1 MDSRKAFTL
10 IELLVVIAIIAL
22 LMAILAPVL
31 HRARMQA
38 QRVSCASNI
47 RQMGTGINLYTQDFD
62 GVIPPMNEV
71 RKRQTEGHYTRW
83 FKSGDATWWNV
94 GFVFKAGILKDGR
107 VFYCPSPDV
116 RFKYKNYSEPVFP
129 SSSPLVSN
137 PGTRM
142 SYMYNPICV
151 SLENRDR
158 KFKKLSQLSAGETLL
173 LVDSV
178 LDGSVA
184 HMGGWNILV
193 GDFSARLVYDPQMLE
208 IITKHG
214 GPMGKVDYEHFD
226 QVMNLMLTQ

>member
-10 IELLVVIAIIAL
+10 TELLVVIAIIAL

-47 RQMGTGINLYTQDFD
+47 RQMGTGINLYAQDFD
-62 GVIPPMNEV
+62 GLIPPMNEV
-71 RKRQTEGHYTRW
+71 RPRQTEGHYTRW
-83 FKSGDATWWNV
+83 FKSGDATWWNM
-94 GFVFKAGILKDGR
+94 GFVFKAGILKDGK

-116 RFKYKNYSEPVFP
+116 RFKYKNYSKPIFP

-142 SYMYNPICV
+142 SYMYNPVCV

-158 KFKKLSQLSAGETLL
+158 KFKKLSQLKAGETLL

-208 IITKHG
+208 IIAEHRG
-214 GPMGKVDYEHFD
+214 GMGKADYEHFD

>member
-1 MDSRKAFTL
+1 MESRKAFTL
-10 IELLVVIAIIAL
+10 IVLLVVIAIIAL

-47 RQMGTGINLYTQDFD
+47 RQMGTGINLYAQDFD
-62 GVIPPMNEV
+62 GLIPPMNEV
-71 RKRQTEGHYTRW
+71 RPRQTEGHYTRW
-83 FKSGDATWWNV
+83 FKSGDATWWNM

-116 RFKYKNYSEPVFP
+116 RFKYKNYSKPMFP
-129 SSSPLVSN
+129 ASSPLVSN

-142 SYMYNPICV
+142 SYMYNPVCV
-151 SLENRDR
+151 SQENRER
-158 KFKKLSQLSAGETLL
+158 KFKKLSQLSAQETLL

-184 HMGGWNILV
+184 HMGGWNVLV
-193 GDFSARLVYDPQMLE
+193 GDFSARLVYEPGMVDFVKE
-208 IITKHG
+208 HRG
-214 GPMGKVDYEHFD
+214 GINKADYEHFD
-226 QVMNLMLTQ
+226 QVVNLMLTQ

>member
-47 RQMGTGINLYTQDFD
+47 RQIGTGISLYAQDFD

-71 RKRQTEGHYTRW
+71 RPLQTEGHYTRW
-83 FKSGDATWWNV
+83 FKSADATWWNV
-94 GFVFKAGILKDGR
+94 GFVFKAGILKDGK

-116 RFKYKNYSEPVFP
+116 RFKYKNYSKPVFP

-137 PGTRM
+137 PCTRM
-142 SYMYNPICV
+142 SYMYNPVCV
-151 SLENRDR
+151 SLEDRQR
-158 KFKKLSQLSAGETLL
+158 KFRELSQLSAGETLL

-184 HMGGWNILV
+184 HMGGRNILV
-193 GDFSARLVYDPQMLE
+193 GDFSARLVYHPQVLE
-208 IITKHG
+208 IIKGHG
-214 GPMGKVDYEHFD
+214 GGMGKADYNHFD
-226 QVMNLMLTQ
+226 QVMNLMLAQ